1 VKSSLDEKDK
11 LIQSLKNKL
20 DMSATELPQTTKLV
34 ALEQENETLCQEAL
48 DYKARALQ
56 LEQEKVKWS
65 QEKIELLNMVV
76 VIHTATEYGPN
87 TKGLVHAMSQFSL
100 KEA

>member
-1 VKSSLDEKDK
+1 MEYEGPQGVKSSLDEKDK

-20 DMSATELPQTTKLV
+20 DMSTTELPQTTKLV

-56 LEQEKVKWS
+56 LEREKVKWS
-65 QEKIELLNMVV
+65 QE
-76 VIHTATEYGPN
+76 HT
-87 TKGLVHAMSQFSL
+87 
-100 KEA
+100 